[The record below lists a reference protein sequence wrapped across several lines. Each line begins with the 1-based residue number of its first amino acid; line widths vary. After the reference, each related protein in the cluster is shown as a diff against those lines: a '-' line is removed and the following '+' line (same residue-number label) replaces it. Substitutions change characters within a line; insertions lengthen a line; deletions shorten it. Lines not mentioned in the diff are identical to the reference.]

1 MQTHSTGATDGDQS
15 IPGDTMVDQLEV
27 PERFLNQLYAAL
39 LLTAVGIFVAA
50 NALLGSS
57 AVLRRSLPIA
67 ATSFGVLGLFCALSR
82 RWRRPAAALAACCAL
97 LFLTV
102 HGPQA
107 WTVPALAGVLAIGV
121 AYTLFHLRL
130 SPREIGMAFGMAVIG
145 TAAILGSPGAFT
157 SFDMIERAH
166 AGHVHMDTL
175 YHASM
180 AAMIK
185 NYGVTSTGLNGLVE
199 TPYHVLSHTLFAA
212 VSLVSRAPVIEVY
225 GVANWVLFAPLL
237 IFAVTAS
244 CLMLDSQARL
254 DPIRVWFSVC
264 VLLAICP
271 YMLTRWGVWD
281 SFFASESYLL
291 SLSLMLL
298 SLPLLFKTKLMA
310 VDLLLLVASTALMSA
325 AKASV
330 GLIFIELFCIRLV
343 FLNRECNIREII
355 ACVMMAA
362 VAAAVVFDS
371 AVANR
376 GSIFFAPLD
385 FIEHYSFLGRH
396 LTAIHGALH
405 GGESARWWVWLLAGS
420 AIGGFV
426 ALHFLVSWLV
436 IARAVGHH
444 GIRSVLSSPIATLSL
459 GGVASGLAIVLSCR
473 IFGGSAYYFT
483 NVAFFISL
491 PAAAAMLGTS
501 LPKQTWSSRSALI
514 LATVLV
520 VVVSINPYLN
530 ASAFSG
536 ERVARRHSMLVDRLL
551 AARTLLPRQVVLR
564 ADPATLADNP
574 LSSCRAQPFVF
585 PALSER
591 PWIGVIAGDN
601 ACRYYDY
608 GYENYGPSAVSHE
621 ALAPPRLPAVLGQ
634 PVVIQTLP

>member
-1 MQTHSTGATDGDQS
+1 MQTNSRGTTNRDQS
-15 IPGDTMVDQLEV
+15 IPGDRMVNQLEV

-39 LLTAVGIFVAA
+39 LLTAVGVFVGA
-50 NALLGSS
+50 NVLLASS

-67 ATSFGVLGLFCALSR
+67 ATSLGVLGLFCALSR
-82 RWRRPAAALAACCAL
+82 WWRRPAAALAACCAL

-107 WTVPALAGVLAIGV
+107 WTAPAMAVVLAIGV

-130 SPREIGMAFGMAVIG
+130 SAREIGMALGMAVIG
-145 TAAILGSPGAFT
+145 TAAILGSSGAVT

-166 AGHVHMDTL
+166 AGHVHIDTL
-175 YHASM
+175 YHASI

-212 VSLVSRAPVIEVY
+212 VSLVSRASVIEVY
-225 GVANWVLFAPLL
+225 GVANWVLLAPLL
-237 IFAVTAS
+237 IFAVTACS
-244 CLMLDSQARL
+244 LMLDAHARL

-264 VLLAICP
+264 VLLAMCP
-271 YMLTRWGVWD
+271 YILDWWGVWD
-281 SFFASESYLL
+281 SFFGSESYSL

-298 SLPLLFKTKLMA
+298 ALPLLFTTKLMA
-310 VDLLLLVASTALMSA
+310 VELLLLVASTALMSA

-343 FLNRECNIREII
+343 FLHREFNVRAII

-362 VAAAVVFDS
+362 VAAAAVFDS

-376 GSIFFAPLD
+376 GSISFAPFD
-385 FIEHYSFLGRH
+385 FIEQYSFLGRY
-396 LTAIHGALH
+396 LAEIHGALR
-405 GGESARWWVWLLAGS
+405 GGESAQWWVWLLAGT
-420 AIGGFV
+420 AIGSFV

-436 IARAVGHH
+436 IARAVRHH
-444 GIRSVLSSPIATLSL
+444 GIRNVLSSPIAALSL
-459 GGVASGLAIVLSCR
+459 GGVASGLAIVLFCR
-473 IFGGSAYYFT
+473 ILGGSAYYFT
-483 NVAFFISL
+483 NVSFFISL
-491 PAAAAMLGTS
+491 PAAAAMLCTS
-501 LPKQTWSSRSALI
+501 LPKQISLSRSVPI

-520 VVVSINPYLN
+520 AAVSIKPYWN
-530 ASAFSG
+530 ASAFSSA
-536 ERVARRHSMLVDRLL
+536 RVPGGHNELIDRLL
-551 AARTLLPRQVVLR
+551 AARTILPRQVVLR
-564 ADPATLADNP
+564 ADPATLANNP
-574 LSSCRAQPFVF
+574 FLSCRAQPFVF

-608 GYENYGPSAVSHE
+608 GYENYGLSEVSHQ